1 MMTWSGDRKIV
12 AAFAL
17 LLAGA
22 AGCTDAS
29 TPPGPRFSDE
39 PPAQRPPVY
48 VLAVYPLHNPAKLI
62 GAYQPIVDHV
72 NARLQGAQLALEAS
86 RDYASFEAKLDSRK
100 PELVLPNPWQALRA
114 MRRGYRVIATAGEPR
129 DYRGLFIARK
139 DSPVTRPED
148 LRGAAVAYPSPTAH
162 AACVLPQWFLHQRG
176 IDVVRD
182 LDNRYVGSQ
191 ESAIMNAY
199 MGHVAAAA
207 TWPTPWRAFVRD
219 HPAEA
224 GELKILWETEP
235 LMANAVMARDDVPE
249 ALAGQVRA
257 ILLDLEGTAEGRE
270 ILAGAEVS
278 RFRAAT
284 DRDYEA
290 VRTFIAR
297 FEREV
302 RPVEAR
308 R

>member
-1 MMTWSGDRKIV
+1 MMTGSGATKAV
-12 AAFAL
+12 AALAL
-17 LLAGA
+17 LLAA
-22 AGCTDAS
+22 AAACTDAPAPS
-29 TPPGPRFSDE
+29 GPRFADE

-48 VLAVYPLHNPAKLI
+48 ILAVYPLHNPAKLVA
-62 GAYQPIVDHV
+62 AYQPMVDHV

-86 RDYASFEAKLDSRK
+86 RDYASFEAKIDGRK
-100 PELVLPNPWQALRA
+100 PELALPNPWQALRA
-114 MRRGYRVIATAGEPR
+114 MRRGYRVVAMAGEPQ
-129 DYRGLFIARK
+129 DYRGLFVARK
-139 DSPVTRPED
+139 DSPLARPED

-162 AACVLPQWFLHQRG
+162 AGCVLPQWFLHQHG
-176 IDVVRD
+176 IDVMREVE
-182 LDNRYVGSQ
+182 NRYVGSQ
-191 ESAIMNAY
+191 ESSIMNAY
-199 MGHVAAAA
+199 LGHVAAAA

-235 LMANAVMARDDVPE
+235 LMANAVMVRDDVSE
-249 ALAGQVRA
+249 AVVAQVRA
-257 ILLDLEGTAEGRE
+257 ILLDLERSPEGPA